1 MPDFSIASA
10 TTGMSISTSLR
21 VGSSRALHCANETT
35 ATSFT
40 VRPSAS
46 DVRPVRVVVGVGLAG
61 GPEVLDALEGGL
73 ALLGRRPHR
82 LDPHAHVDVLGL
94 GLLDEVHH
102 PDVGAVEEDRRRHV
116 GDLHLLVVERH
127 VDDAE
132 RGDGSLLADLDRL
145 LPQRHAVRRA
155 RAAGR
160 AVDLVAHGAPLAE
173 DLALLDAA
181 QEHRLRVSGDVPV
194 AQLDRRV
201 DLLDDLFGPAG
212 GRGSL
217 RHYCSSGTNAS
228 TSWISP
234 TRSAR
239 QRGWTRMPVRMR
251 DSSPASTTCR
261 SAVSAPSRPMSANAN
276 GWSSGCW
283 SRGRLTQAHVVT
295 SPFGPTSTRSSTESS
310 SPVSG
315 SYSVGGQTTWP
326 SLARMPRNLPSRRA
340 VMNRPM
346 IGPTEREYGYSRMLG
361 ASRTSGSAIGQIRT
375 RSREGS
381 QPGVGSRDYD
391 AAARSPRDV
400 RLHGPGRGPGPG
412 PQARA
417 RARGEAP
424 HRPDRPHR
432 RGARR
437 PRRAGAAGGRRRRT
451 CRPARAAAEPAGGR
465 RDGGAA
471 RSARRAARAQRD

>member
-40 VRPSAS
+40 ARPSAS

-82 LDPHAHVDVLGL
+82 LDAHAHVDVLGL

-102 PDVGAVEEDRRRHV
+102 PDVGSVEQDRRRHV

-132 RGDGSLLADLDRL
+132 GGDGSLVADLDLFGERD
-145 LPQRHAVRRA
+145 PVGRA

-160 AVDLVAHGAPLAE
+160 AVHLVAHRAALPE

-181 QEHRLRVSGDVPV
+181 QEHRLGVPGDVPV

-201 DLLDDLFGPAG
+201 DLIDDLFGRVG
-212 GRGSL
+212 GRGSV

-234 TRSAR
+234 TRSVR

-283 SRGRLTQAHVVT
+283 SRGWLTHAQVVT
-295 SPFGPTSTRSSTESS
+295 SPFGPTSTRSSTVSS

-346 IGPTEREYGYSRMLG
+346 IGPTERE
-361 ASRTSGSAIGQIRT
+361 
-375 RSREGS
+375 
-381 QPGVGSRDYD
+381 
-391 AAARSPRDV
+391 
-400 RLHGPGRGPGPG
+400 
-412 PQARA
+412 
-417 RARGEAP
+417 
-424 HRPDRPHR
+424 
-432 RGARR
+432 
-437 PRRAGAAGGRRRRT
+437 
-451 CRPARAAAEPAGGR
+451 
-465 RDGGAA
+465 
-471 RSARRAARAQRD
+471 